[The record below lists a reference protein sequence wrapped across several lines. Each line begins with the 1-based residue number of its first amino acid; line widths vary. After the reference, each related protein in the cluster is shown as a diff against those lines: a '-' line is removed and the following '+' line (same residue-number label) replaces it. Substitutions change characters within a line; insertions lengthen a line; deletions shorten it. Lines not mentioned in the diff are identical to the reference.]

1 MQRDEY
7 QIPLWKAGELVPAG
21 TYIRVDDLSYKVVIL
36 QQKERLPATFDGH
49 VAIYRA
55 STPTSSHLHP
65 AIRTYLP

>member
-1 MQRDEY
+1 
-7 QIPLWKAGELVPAG
+7 LVPAG

>member
-21 TYIRVDDLSYKVVIL
+21 TYTRVDDLSHKVVIL
-36 QQKERLPATFDGH
+36 QQTGRLPATFDGH
-49 VAIYRA
+49 VAVYRA

-65 AIRTYLP
+65 AIRTSLP